1 MTSQVVWTDI
11 HSDTLPSLFDNEPC
25 RSVANREDAVIG
37 LQSFLPDVFL
47 ESVPDLLRD
56 EDNLFLF
63 TAFRIFQDQLLFL
76 DIPWGQLQGFTH
88 SDTSPGHELQEH
100 AVAWIRF
107 FENYFV
113 DRFLFQDLPGRVL
126 GRPEDLP
133 DHREFTRV
141 VQMWLAGIADECEE
155 RAQVRVTR
163 PLGSLLGAVAD
174 LG

>member
-1 MTSQVVWTDI
+1 MTSQVVRAYVDP
-11 HSDTLPSLFDNEPC
+11 DTLSCFLDNEPC

-47 ESVPDLLRD
+47 EPVPNLLRN

-63 TAFRIFQDQLLFL
+63 AAFRISLDQLLFL
-76 DIPWGQLQGFTH
+76 DIPWGQLQGFPH
-88 SDTSPGHELQEH
+88 SDTPPGHEFQEH
-100 AVAWIRF
+100 AVAWVRF
-107 FENYFV
+107 LENYFV

-141 VQMWLAGIADECEE
+141 VQMRLAGISDECEE